1 MYNNNLWVELK
12 KHLKESTLQALI
24 AQQNPDV
31 WIQITI
37 INGRS

>member
-24 AQQNPDV
+24 AQQN
-31 WIQITI
+31 QAY
-37 INGRS
+37 GYKLQ